1 MTGTPNIPIDAFYTE
16 GASTVNVT
24 YTQSG
29 VSYNLDND
37 NSGESVVKDG
47 RSITVNIYY
56 YPPTFDV
63 KYVDTLLNNPEH
75 TDRVAFGENT
85 VINTPE
91 GLGWNHNGYEFLG
104 WEASPATT
112 EYIKDPGST
121 ITVTSDVTFT
131 AKWRANQFTVKY
143 VDPTCGNADATE
155 SVAYNEKTN
164 VKSVDDLH
172 WNHTGYTFTGWTA
185 NPSSYSATVGDEIT
199 VKEDVTYTA
208 TWTKNSYTVKYVDP
222 TCGNTDATESVAYNE
237 KTTVKSVDDL
247 HWNHTGYTFTGWT
260 ANPTSYSATVG
271 DEITV
276 KENVTYTATWTKNSY
291 TVKYVDPTCGN
302 ADATESVAYNGK
314 TVIKTPEQLNCT
326 HDGYTF
332 EGWTPSPAT
341 LEYLKD
347 AGNEITVVSDVTFT
361 ARWAAISY
369 KVVYVYDGNVPDSA
383 EAVPT
388 DETVYH
394 YGDDVTVK
402 SKPTV
407 PDDYSFSGWLLGND
421 VTTGFTIGADT
432 PATGNTSP
440 FIITLTGRWTK
451 GGEVSIIYTSG
462 VPENEIDND
471 SLRNTRT
478 DTCVIGENY
487 TVKPN
492 EGWTDYVRS
501 GYLFKGWQVRQSA
514 MPSPAVTPGAR
525 FAASGEAS
533 PLRQSVSGFFPEGDV
548 IEGISEN
555 VTFEAVWEKL
565 STPEPEPEPSY
576 KVTYNGNGSTGG
588 SVPVDSKAYSDGET
602 VTVLEKGD
610 LVKAGSTFVGWN
622 TKADGSG
629 TGYAPGKTFRI
640 NGGDVELFAIWK
652 ADEAKPGSNSPGT
665 GESAMLIV
673 MAAFA
678 MAASTMA
685 AGAVYIRFRRKRGRA
700 DV

>member
-1 MTGTPNIPIDAFYTE
+1 MRNFY
-16 GASTVNVT
+16 
-24 YTQSG
+24 
-29 VSYNLDND
+29 
-37 NSGESVVKDG
+37 
-47 RSITVNIYY
+47 
-56 YPPTFDV
+56 
-63 KYVDTLLNNPEH
+63 
-75 TDRVAFGENT
+75 
-85 VINTPE
+85 
-91 GLGWNHNGYEFLG
+91 WNH
-104 WEASPATT
+104 
-112 EYIKDPGST
+112 D
-121 ITVTSDVTFT
+121 
-131 AKWRANQFTVKY
+131 
-143 VDPTCGNADATE
+143 
-155 SVAYNEKTN
+155 
-164 VKSVDDLH
+164 
-172 WNHTGYTFTGWTA
+172 GYTFTGWTA
-185 NPSSYSATVGDEIT
+185 NPS
-199 VKEDVTYTA
+199 
-208 TWTKNSYTVKYVDP
+208 
-222 TCGNTDATESVAYNE
+222 
-237 KTTVKSVDDL
+237 
-247 HWNHTGYTFTGWT
+247 
-260 ANPTSYSATVG
+260 SYSATVG

-314 TVIKTPEQLNCT
+314 TVIKTPEQLNWT

-525 FAASGEAS
+525 FAASGEAA
-533 PLRQSVSGFFPEGDV
+533 PLRQSASGFYPEGSV
-548 IEGISEN
+548 IEGVSEDI
-555 VTFEAVWEKL
+555 TFEAVWEKL
-565 STPEPEPEPSY
+565 STPDPEPEPTF
-576 KVTYNGNGSTGG
+576 KVTYYANGSTGG
-588 SVPVDSKAYSDGET
+588 SAPVDSKAYGDGGI

-610 LVKAGSTFVGWN
+610 LVKAGSTFVEWN